1 MAFDFSTFFGGLV
14 EGAGRE
20 VEQKNKQISDTANT
34 EFEKLRKEA
43 EEQNEKLRT
52 NRDKLKSTAE
62 VLSSYRGKNNAGFT
76 EAQVIGLL
84 QNPAVAKRVQ
94 ETLDK
99 NADSLDQVDFEKL
112 FTISKGNTDQKVEDY
127 IKSRTTITPEVD
139 PATGKPVQKTQATQ
153 VKTAFGL
160 PSNAMARAEKTFE
173 ASAGKSIAQLRTE
186 AKGVAPEVNKAEG
199 VLDLSQFRG
208 YAQELNDKK
217 TAYMREKDPAKK
229 AELKKQVTE
238 LVQVGNLG
246 KNEAPSFSE
255 FNTLVGNAER
265 SAIESIK
272 GPTKGL
278 SYDKDRG
285 RFVYVGADPVQRA
298 RVENARLEGIK
309 EIVDLYADADGRV
322 GKDLQGVLASRG
334 VKFDKAGRPIL
345 KVEVPPAPGGEGTA
359 AAPGKGNTPP
369 PAEAIAA
376 LKANPKLAEDFTKKY
391 PAYPASLYLQK

>member
-1 MAFDFSTFFGGLV
+1 MAFDFSAFFGGFAK
-14 EGAGRE
+14 GAGEE
-20 VEQKNKQISDTANT
+20 VERKNKEIRDTAIT
-34 EFEKLRKEA
+34 EFEQLRKQA
-43 EEQNEKLRT
+43 EEKNEKLRT
-52 NRDKLKSTAE
+52 QRDKLRSTAE
-62 VLSSYRGKNNAGFT
+62 VLSSYRGKNNQGFT
-76 EAQVIGLL
+76 ETQVVGLL

-99 NADSLDQVDFEKL
+99 NADSLDQVDFKEL
-112 FTISKGNTDQKVEDY
+112 FTVSKGNTDMKVEDY
-127 IKSRTTITPEVD
+127 IKSRTAAPTPVEAD
-139 PATGKPVQKTQATQ
+139 KQKRQ

-160 PSNAMARAEKTFE
+160 GSNAMERAETEFS
-173 ASAGKSIAQLRTE
+173 AAAGKPIAQLRAE
-186 AKGVAPEVNKAEG
+186 ARGVGEEDKKIEG